1 MCGVLIVVCN
11 IILDINLLKKRG
23 GEEDSDPLAPVLTR
37 FRIPYKLRIYYNSY
51 NYSTY
56 NIQPSLYSAS
66 DVHARSILFTVSP
79 QLKN

>member
-37 FRIPYKLRIYYNSY
+37 FRIP
-51 NYSTY
+51 
-56 NIQPSLYSAS
+56 
-66 DVHARSILFTVSP
+66 
-79 QLKN
+79 